1 MHGPSTLIA
10 EFSLCKIFNNFEE
23 YYISI
28 GETQE
33 NVNKLAERVLLRLH
47 QKLQGV
53 EDGVQLSLS
62 GQVNHLIQEARN
74 PKNLARL
81 FPGWQP
87 FI

>member
-1 MHGPSTLIA
+1 MSDMVRNPEDRFCCVVAQMYFCIL
-10 EFSLCKIFNNFEE
+10 
-23 YYISI
+23 

-53 EDGVQLSLS
+53 EDGIQLSLS

-81 FPGWQP
+81 FSGWQP
-87 FI
+87 YI